1 MKKYITLLIILVGLP
16 LAQFAQEPG
25 KQLSD
30 ARSAYSSG
38 NLHDTRFALQQ
49 ALHEI
54 NLAIG
59 NDILKTLPNRMG
71 DMNVIEADDN
81 VTATNVGFA
90 GIIVTRNYEAGENL
104 SSSLQIISD
113 SPLLAGIN
121 AILALPLITGGDPNQ
136 KRIRVGSYRAL
147 LQKSGDADDISWD
160 VQIPVGSTLISFNCN
175 GVADEKS
182 VTDMVNTIPVDQIAR
197 FVQ

>member
-1 MKKYITLLIILVGLP
+1 MKKIILSTIIFLGLTMM
-16 LAQFAQEPG
+16 LTAQDAG
-25 KQLSD
+25 KQLSE

-54 NLAIG
+54 NLALG
-59 NDILKTLPNRMG
+59 HEILKTLPTRMG
-71 DMNVIEADDN
+71 QMEAVGADDN

-90 GIIVTRNYEAGENL
+90 GIVISRNYEAGENL
-104 SSSLQIISD
+104 TSSLQIISD

-121 AILALPLITGGDPNQ
+121 AILSLPLIASDPNQ

-147 LQKSGDADDISWD
+147 LQKSGEGDDVSWD
-160 VQIPVGSTLISFNCN
+160 VQIPVGSTLISFNCR
-175 GVADEKS
+175 GVTEERR